1 MNGSIGVVS
10 DSGIKITC
18 CVCESTFCIHC
29 GFFKKANK
37 KENKHKV
44 PTSSK
49 WKKSLSWKKVQFD
62 CPNPQTLKPPSS
74 YLITVDDVL
83 QSSDGDLW
91 CPTCEGVLSGQ
102 AVKPMKLIC
111 KNYTLDCEG

>member
-1 MNGSIGVVS
+1 MNSFGVVS
-10 DSGIKITC
+10 DCGIKITC
-18 CVCESTFCIHC
+18 CVYESTFSIYC
-29 GFFKKANK
+29 GFFKKTTK

-49 WKKSLSWKKVQFD
+49 WKKVQFD

-74 YLITVDDVL
+74 YLKTVDD
-83 QSSDGDLW
+83 
-91 CPTCEGVLSGQ
+91 GVLSGQ

-111 KNYTLDCEG
+111 KNYILDCEG